1 LQWLRA
7 LFSAEARATWLENQ
21 LKRANQAGDQK
32 KIQVLYCKLFV
43 LLLKQE
49 EADQLSNLV
58 LTYAPIIDISSWVKV
73 GISSTSM
80 RLALIMLE
88 ENGLDTAALA
98 ISDYGGYEEKA
109 IELLAKRGDVDELT
123 ARIIN
128 GNVVDKKMLRT
139 AVDVWEQYHGD
150 IRMSPRMSHMMCL
163 IATFS
168 PESLPRNPRVIE
180 SSGQYEQAA
189 GLYAKTE
196 DFLNAANCYEK
207 AEMFEQAF
215 KLYQGLGNSEGISR
229 MAESLGNLE
238 DALQFAVNPE
248 RRFNLLLKMERFPEA
263 CELAAK
269 FESWDDHIDAIRIRA
284 REVIQYRIKE
294 HDFVGA
300 MALTDL
306 AEYTRVDREKIL
318 KLSHEYFDREL
329 ATAESSEKIQS
340 IIRDRIELEEQAG
353 HFKEAGRL
361 AEEVLK
367 DMELAS
373 LLYEKAE
380 LFHKAIG
387 TATEPLRLAELHEKG
402 GNLLRAA
409 QLYESAGHYDK
420 AFEIYE
426 ELNNFVKA
434 LECYQKTINP
444 SRDVLIRLY
453 IGAGQFKKAVET
465 YAESGEFSDLEK
477 ALSLA
482 KTHGLMTHERIL
494 RKKMETLITGSK
506 SDLIKVYGQAKAEV
520 LSTYSPVL
528 GIDFGTTNS
537 VVALFNKISGK
548 VEIVS
553 TPYGIPYEPSFFGVD
568 KQGRLIFGQ
577 AARLQNLT
585 EPDSVVSHAKRRLG
599 DGVTFL
605 VRGNSYHCEQIV
617 GSFLQHLK
625 SNAEAYIQ
633 SKVEVKFQERLNS
646 QSLKFP
652 IDMLKTFLKKQ
663 GKPIHY
669 EDVVL
674 SVPAYFNDNQKRA
687 TRDSAEIAG
696 LRVRR
701 LLHEP
706 TSAALAYS
714 YQKSYSGKLA
724 VIDLGGGTLDI
735 SILDIGE
742 GVNQVLTVGGDTKL
756 GGSDIDGLLM
766 ERVAGDIKDRWG
778 ITINEKTH
786 PIELA
791 RLRDSCE
798 KLKIELSSINK
809 ATMELKYFLNRP
821 RYAFT
826 MTRTELEKLSQSVL
840 DRIRSTIEKTIKT
853 YGSNIDNL
861 ILVGNATKMPAVRKL
876 VKRTIPATELRGID
890 PGAVVATGAA
900 LEGSILC
907 GDLTQTL
914 LLDIVP
920 YSLGIV
926 VVSETGDEK
935 INTLIKG
942 ESTIPTQNS
951 GVFTTKEDSQP
962 NVHIRVYQGESVS
975 PDKNYFLGDFILEG
989 IPPAPAHVP
998 QIEVTFKI
1006 GADCVLTVTAVDKAT
1021 GNERSIRIENSV
1033 LLSPEEK
1040 QSLIRF
1046 FAQREKRHDIER
1058 DMNELRQEID
1068 DLNLSCEKI
1077 ITTAETQLKDFF
1089 TQYSEKIEA
1098 NPDLYKADSN
1108 QFEAIQK
1115 MIINKD
1121 RFRHGIPM
1129 FRDRFATL
1137 LARLQEIDSD
1147 PLDFSIDEIDS
1158 QVRKKMNDL
1167 FRYKKDLNT
1176 LIESIQVGATS
1187 IVSEWIRVLD
1197 SMEPNLSRMDPL
1209 KMAKYYITLGSA
1221 DEAREI
1227 LESMDATDEG
1237 INQEGFH
1244 LLLDCYASL
1253 GLRDEYR
1260 DAHRQFG
1267 GLFGIVYPDFAR
1279 LDSYLKAIDES
1290 IFMISMKS
1298 EGYKASGTSFCL
1310 APHVVITN
1318 RHVVEDINPEQLSII
1333 GKKATYHVNKI
1344 ELDPIH
1350 DLAVLRVSENLKPLR
1365 LGKFDFVEPGEQIM
1379 AIGFP
1384 TPSSS
1389 VHHENIYISK
1399 GIVNSIRRTEF
1410 SPERVIF
1417 VDTKIGRGMSGGPL
1431 INDLGEVVGIVTLK
1445 WYGGSLTD
1453 TGMVLIEDQPVAL
1466 PIHLISK
1473 YLNDNHS

>member
-1 LQWLRA
+1 VQWLRA
-7 LFSAEARATWLENQ
+7 WFSAEAKATWLENR
-21 LKRANQAGDQK
+21 LKKASQAGDQK
-32 KIQVLYCKLFV
+32 KIRILFCKLFS

-49 EADQLSNLV
+49 QVDKLSNLV
-58 LTYAPIIDISSWVKV
+58 LTYAPQIDPASWVRTVISSKS
-73 GISSTSM
+73 IH
-80 RLALIMLE
+80 LALVMLE
-88 ENGLDTAALA
+88 ENGFDSAALA

-109 IELLAKRGDVDELT
+109 IMLLAKLGDVDELT
-123 ARIIN
+123 ARIIQ
-128 GNVVDKKMLRT
+128 GNVVDKNMLKT
-139 AVDVWEQYHGD
+139 AVDVWEEYHGD
-150 IRMSPRMSHMMCL
+150 LRMSPRMSHMMRL

-168 PESLPRNPRVIE
+168 PESLPKNPRVIE
-180 SSGQYEQAA
+180 SAGQYEQAA
-189 GLYAKTE
+189 ELYAKTE

-207 AEMFEQAF
+207 AEIYERAY
-215 KLYQGLGNSEGISR
+215 KLYQRLGNSEGVSR
-229 MAESLGNLE
+229 MAESLGSLE
-238 DALQFAVNPE
+238 EALKFAVNPE
-248 RRFNLLLKMERFPEA
+248 RRFNLLLKMERFAEA
-263 CELAAK
+263 FELAARL
-269 FESWDDHIDAIRIRA
+269 ESRDDHIEAIRIRA
-284 REVIQYRIKE
+284 REVIQYKINE

-300 MALTDL
+300 MALSDL
-306 AEYTRVDREKIL
+306 AEFTKVEREKIL
-318 KLSHEYFDREL
+318 KLSHGYFDREL

-340 IIRDRIELEEQAG
+340 IIRDRIALEEQAG

-367 DMELAS
+367 DMDLAS
-373 LLYEKAE
+373 LLYEKAD

-402 GNLLRAA
+402 GNLLKAA
-409 QLYESAGHYDK
+409 QIYESAAHYDK

-426 ELNNFVKA
+426 ELNNFIKA

-444 SRDVLIRLY
+444 SRSVLIRLY
-453 IGAGQFKKAVET
+453 IGAGEFKKAVET
-465 YAESGEFSDLEK
+465 YAESDDFSDLEK

-482 KTHGLMTHERIL
+482 KTHGLTSHERTL
-494 RKKMETLITGSK
+494 RKKMETLMKGSK
-506 SDLIKVYGQAKAEV
+506 SDLVRVYGRAKAEV

-537 VVALFNKISGK
+537 VVALFNKIRGK
-548 VEIVS
+548 VEIVA
-553 TPYGIPYEPSFFGVD
+553 TPYGIPYEPSFFGVNT
-568 KQGRLIFGQ
+568 KGRLIFGQ
-577 AARLQNLT
+577 TARLQYLT
-585 EPDSVVSHAKRRLG
+585 EPDSVVSCAKRSLG
-599 DGVTFL
+599 ERVTYL
-605 VRGNSYHCEQIV
+605 VRGNSYQCEEIV

-633 SKVEVKFQERLNS
+633 SKVELKFQELLNR

-652 IDMLKTFLKKQ
+652 MDMLEAFLKKQ
-663 GKPIHY
+663 GQPIHY

-696 LRVRR
+696 LQVRR

-724 VIDLGGGTLDI
+724 VVDLGGGTLDI

-742 GVNQVLTVGGDTKL
+742 GVNEVLTIGGDTKL

-766 ERVAGDIKDRWG
+766 ESVVGDIEDRWG
-778 ITINEKTH
+778 IAINEKTH

-809 ATMELKYFLNRP
+809 ATMELQYFLGRP

-826 MTRTELEKLSQSVL
+826 LTRTELETLSKSVL
-840 DRIRSTIEKTIKT
+840 DRIRSTIEQTIKA
-853 YGSNIDNL
+853 YGSSIDNL

-876 VKRTIPATELRGID
+876 VKRIIPATELRGID
-890 PGAVVATGAA
+890 PGTVVATGAA

-926 VVSETGDEK
+926 VVSETGEEK
-935 INTLIKG
+935 INTLINR
-942 ESTIPTQNS
+942 ESTIPIENS
-951 GVFTTKEDSQP
+951 DVFTTKEDSQR

-1006 GADCVLTVTAVDKAT
+1006 SADCVLTVTAVDKAT
-1021 GNERSIRIENSV
+1021 DNERSIRIENSV

-1040 QSLIRF
+1040 QSLIKF
-1046 FAQREKRHDIER
+1046 FAQREKHHDIER
-1058 DMNELRQEID
+1058 DINELRQEID
-1068 DLNLSCEKI
+1068 DLNRYCEKI
-1077 ITTAETQLKDFF
+1077 ITSAEHQLRKFF
-1089 TQYSEKIEA
+1089 AQYNEKIEI
-1098 NPDLYKADSN
+1098 NPDLYKADPT
-1108 QFEAIQK
+1108 QFEAIQN

-1121 RFRHGIPM
+1121 RFRHGIPI
-1129 FRDRFATL
+1129 FRDRFASTL
-1137 LARLQEIDSD
+1137 KRLAQIDSE
-1147 PLDFSIDEIDS
+1147 PLDFSIDDIDS
-1158 QVRKKMNDL
+1158 QVKKKMNDL
-1167 FRYKKDLNT
+1167 FRYKQALNK
-1176 LIESIQVGATS
+1176 LIESIQLEVTS
-1187 IVSEWIRVLD
+1187 VVSEWIRLLD
-1197 SMEPNLSRMDPL
+1197 SIVPNLSRMDPL
-1209 KMAKYYITLGSA
+1209 KMAKYYIGLGSA
-1221 DEAREI
+1221 DKAREI
-1227 LESMDATDEG
+1227 LDSMDINAEG
-1237 INQEGFH
+1237 LNQEGFH

-1253 GLRDEYR
+1253 GLREEYR
-1260 DAHRQFG
+1260 DAHRQLG

-1279 LDSYLKAIDES
+1279 LDTYLKAIDES
-1290 IFMISMKS
+1290 IFMIFMKS
-1298 EGYKASGTSFCL
+1298 EGYKVSGTSFCL

-1318 RHVVEDINPEQLSII
+1318 RHVVQGINPEQLKII
-1333 GKKATYHVNKI
+1333 GKKATYHINQI

-1350 DLAVLRVSENLKPLR
+1350 DLAVLRVTENLKPLR
-1365 LGKFDFVEPGEQIM
+1365 IGKFDFVEPGEQIM

-1389 VHHENIYISK
+1389 VHHENIYISR

-1445 WYGGSLTD
+1445 WYGGSLND
-1453 TGMVLIEDQPVAL
+1453 AGMVLIEDQPVAL

-1473 YLNDNHS
+1473 YLVEKHS